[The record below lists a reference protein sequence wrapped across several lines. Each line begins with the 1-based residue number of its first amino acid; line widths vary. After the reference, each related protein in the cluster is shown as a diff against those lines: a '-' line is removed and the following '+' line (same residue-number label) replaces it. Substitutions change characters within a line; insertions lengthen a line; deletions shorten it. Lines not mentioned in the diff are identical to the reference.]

1 LRLSVTIGFK
11 MVKNNG
17 DQYEKDI
24 ESVIRFLEKTD
35 PENVTREH
43 AIEMLGNMQSLAH
56 LIAHKVVD
64 DERAG
69 KLKEK
74 ITKKAN

>member
-1 LRLSVTIGFK
+1 MT
-11 MVKNNG
+11 KNND

-24 ESVIRFLEKTD
+24 WSVIRFLEKTD
-35 PENVTREH
+35 PENATREH
-43 AIEMLGNMQSLAH
+43 AVEMLGNMQSLAH

-74 ITKKAN
+74 ISGKTN

>member
-1 LRLSVTIGFK
+1 
-11 MVKNNG
+11 
-17 DQYEKDI
+17 
-24 ESVIRFLEKTD
+24 
-35 PENVTREH
+35 
-43 AIEMLGNMQSLAH
+43 

>member
-1 LRLSVTIGFK
+1 MT
-11 MVKNNG
+11 KNDN

-24 ESVIRFLEKTD
+24 QSVIGFLQKTD
-35 PENVTREH
+35 TENANREY

-74 ITKKAN
+74 ITKEEN

>member
-1 LRLSVTIGFK
+1 MTK
-11 MVKNNG
+11 TDN
-17 DQYEKDI
+17 DQYEKDTQ
-24 ESVIRFLEKTD
+24 SVIRFLQKTD
-35 PENVTREH
+35 PENANREN

-56 LIAHKVVD
+56 LLAHKVVD

-74 ITKKAN
+74 IIKEEN